1 MEPTPDQQGVMRF
14 PSCGKSGLFTPV
26 EAMVIQC
33 LESHFL
39 AGKAMGPSVEPAATR
54 TRSPHSAAL
63 MSACT
68 CGVVE
73 WGPRTRPGDGVP
85 SNAVYMH
92 SNGILAGPSVLGPI
106 QLPEGVQ

>member
-1 MEPTPDQQGVMRF
+1 MPLAALGVMILKVSISGLGHGYIGRFGMEATPDQHGVIRF
-14 PSCGKSGLFTPV
+14 PSRGKSGLFTPV

-68 CGVVE
+68 STVVE
-73 WGPRTRPGDGVP
+73 WG
-85 SNAVYMH
+85 
-92 SNGILAGPSVLGPI
+92 
-106 QLPEGVQ
+106 